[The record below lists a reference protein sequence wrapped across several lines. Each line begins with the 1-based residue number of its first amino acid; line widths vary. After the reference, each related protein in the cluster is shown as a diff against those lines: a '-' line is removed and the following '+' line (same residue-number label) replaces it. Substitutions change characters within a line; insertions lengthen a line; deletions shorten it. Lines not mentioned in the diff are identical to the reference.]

1 MLNHQIQP
9 LGTNGVRMSKRVMGG
24 GGNPLLP
31 NSSAICRITA
41 LSAGILQKL
50 LIVSKHSLLHLKAD
64 IVSYN
69 IL

>member
-1 MLNHQIQP
+1 
-9 LGTNGVRMSKRVMGG
+9 MSKRAMGG
-24 GGNPLLP
+24 GGNPLLL
-31 NSSAICRITA
+31 NSSAICTITA

-69 IL
+69 II